1 MDHFGAL
8 SAFVQAA
15 HTRSFTETGRRTG
28 VSSSAVGK
36 AVARLEEELGVRLFH
51 RSTRAITL
59 TAEGSL
65 FWSVVSG
72 FLRNM
77 KSPNVSSLKLPVTP
91 RANYASACHSWAC
104 G

>member
-15 HTRSFTETGRRTG
+15 HTRSFTEAGRRIG

-36 AVARLEEELGVRLFH
+36 AVARRGRVG
-51 RSTRAITL
+51 RAAIP
-59 TAEGSL
+59 SL
-65 FWSVVSG
+65 HAG
-72 FLRNM
+72 DYLD
-77 KSPNVSSLKLPVTP
+77 
-91 RANYASACHSWAC
+91 